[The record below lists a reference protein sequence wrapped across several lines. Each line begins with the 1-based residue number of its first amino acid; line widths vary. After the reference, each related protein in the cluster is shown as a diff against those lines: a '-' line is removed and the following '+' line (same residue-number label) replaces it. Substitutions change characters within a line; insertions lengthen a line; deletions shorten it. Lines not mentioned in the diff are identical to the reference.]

1 MNFTEKAETHCSRQH
16 LEREI
21 IPRQRKSET
30 KAGYAHIALR
40 CFDKWKEYVDKG
52 KTQDKDKKCAH

>member
-1 MNFTEKAETHCSRQH
+1 MNLTEKAETHCSRLH
-16 LEREI
+16 FRK
-21 IPRQRKSET
+21 RNYTMTKSET

-40 CFDKWKEYVDKG
+40 CLNKWKEYVDKG